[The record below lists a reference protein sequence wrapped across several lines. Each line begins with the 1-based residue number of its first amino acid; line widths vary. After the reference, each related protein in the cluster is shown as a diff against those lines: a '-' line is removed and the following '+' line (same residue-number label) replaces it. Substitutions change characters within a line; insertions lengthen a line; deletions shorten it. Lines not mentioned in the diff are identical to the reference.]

1 MPIRRTFEENLV
13 PCLSPEAALRSDVMR
28 EDRCYHEAVD
38 IVLRKHEKVL
48 VAIYRNYSMRN
59 PIMPQKKAK
68 FGIEEWLA
76 LLKESKVISED
87 LTRREAILAFV
98 WSRMRVPDAL
108 TNRFTV
114 ETLT

>member
-1 MPIRRTFEENLV
+1 MKREALTK
-13 PCLSPEAALRSDVMR
+13 SPEICPV
-28 EDRCYHEAVD
+28 
-38 IVLRKHEKVL
+38 
-48 VAIYRNYSMRN
+48 
-59 PIMPQKKAK
+59 P
-68 FGIEEWLA
+68 
-76 LLKESKVISED
+76 KVISED